1 VLITGPYQTLSTA
14 ECVLSGA
21 SVTGNTVT
29 DPGNV
34 GGGLSDE
41 GKLTVTSVSVSGH
54 SPDKVFTEQELTTRG
69 CRTPAING
77 R

>member
-29 DPGNV
+29 DPSNV
-34 GGGLSDE
+34 GGGFSNE
-41 GKLTVTSVSVSGH
+41 GKLTVTSVSVSGN
-54 SPDKVFTEQELTTRG
+54 SPDNVFTEQELTTRG